1 MATGAVPLRQRFE
14 PAHLGL
20 LLLIQTVWGVNW
32 ITSKL
37 AVDAFHPLL
46 MVALRFGITFLFVVP
61 FLRWHPGQMRNLMI
75 GSLLTG
81 PLSFATG
88 FISLSM
94 ATDIAPLAVASN
106 LGVPF
111 ATLLSALFLGDKIG
125 LWRGTALVLAFGGV
139 LFMGFDPA
147 VFAQGTALAL
157 QAASAFFWAAAAIFL
172 RKVQGVA
179 ALETQAWVALC
190 TWPVLALGS
199 MAFETDPGGAV
210 LQASWAGWASLAVVI
225 FGATLF
231 GHSGFFWLLRRYPI
245 PLLAPFLLLAPI
257 IGALSGALAFG
268 NAITWRM
275 VLGGLLTLSGVLII
289 TIREGRRRAPV
300 AVELVESPAGTP
312 P

>member
-1 MATGAVPLRQRFE
+1 MAASGAPLQQRFE

-20 LLLIQTVWGVNW
+20 LLLIQTVWGLNW

-37 AVDAFHPLL
+37 AVDAFSPLL

-61 FLRWHPGQMRNLMI
+61 FLRWHPGQMRNLAI
-75 GSLLTG
+75 GCLLNG
-81 PLSFATG
+81 PLAFATG
-88 FISLSM
+88 FISLAM

-111 ATLLSALFLGDKIG
+111 ATLLSALLLGDKIG

-157 QAASAFFWAAAAIFL
+157 QAASAFFWASAAIFM

-179 ALETQAWVALC
+179 ALETQAWVALF
-190 TWPVLALGS
+190 TWPALALAS
-199 MAFETDPGGAV
+199 MLFEVDPV
-210 LQASWAGWASLAVVI
+210 FKLLHASWTGWSSLAIVV

-257 IGALSGALAFG
+257 IGAISGALWFG
-268 NAITWRM
+268 HIITWRM
-275 VLGGLLTLSGVLII
+275 IVGGLVTLSGVLII
-289 TIREGRRRAPV
+289 TIREGQRRAKAAV
-300 AVELVESPAGTP
+300 AVEETA
-312 P
+312 

>member
-1 MATGAVPLRQRFE
+1 MSAGAVPLRQRFE
-14 PAHLGL
+14 AEHLGL
-20 LLLIQTVWGVNW
+20 LLLVQTVWGLNW

-46 MVALRFGITFLFVVP
+46 MVALRFGITFACVFP
-61 FLRWHPGQMRNLMI
+61 FLRWHPQQMRNLII
-75 GSLLTG
+75 GCLLTG

-88 FISLSM
+88 FISLGM

-125 LWRGTALVLAFGGV
+125 IWRGSALFLAFGGV
-139 LFMGFDPA
+139 LFMGFDPT
-147 VFAQGTALAL
+147 VFQQSGALAL
-157 QAASAFFWAAAAIFL
+157 QALSAFFWAAAAIFL

-179 ALETQAWVALC
+179 ALETQAWVSLL
-190 TWPVLALGS
+190 TWPVLGLGA
-199 MAFETDPGGAV
+199 MLFEPHLGLTMYE
-210 LQASWAGWASLAVVI
+210 AGWTGWGSLAVVV

-257 IGALSGALAFG
+257 IGAIAGALFFG
-268 NAITWRM
+268 HAITWRM
-275 VLGGLLTLSGVLII
+275 VVGGLLTLSGVLII
-289 TIREGRRRAPV
+289 TLREAQKRAKATVQP
-300 AVELVESPAGTP
+300 AEPAELV
-312 P
+312 

>member
-1 MATGAVPLRQRFE
+1 MAAGGAPLQQRFE
-14 PAHLGL
+14 PAHLVL
-20 LLLIQTVWGVNW
+20 LLLVQTVWGLNW

-37 AVDAFHPLL
+37 AVDAFSPLL

-61 FLRWHPGQMRNLMI
+61 FLRWHPGQMRNLAI
-75 GSLLTG
+75 GCLLTG
-81 PLSFATG
+81 PLCFATG

-111 ATLLSALFLGDKIG
+111 ATLLSAMFLGDKIG
-125 LWRGTALVLAFGGV
+125 IWRGGALVLAFGGV

-179 ALETQAWVALC
+179 ALETQAWVALF
-190 TWPVLALGS
+190 TWPVLALAS
-199 MAFETDPGGAV
+199 VLFEVDPTYK
-210 LQASWAGWASLAVVI
+210 LLHASWTGWGALAVVI

-257 IGALSGALAFG
+257 IGAVSGALFFG
-268 NAITWRM
+268 HDITWRM
-275 VLGGLLTLSGVLII
+275 ILGGLITLSGVLII
-289 TIREGRRRAPV
+289 TIREGQRRAK
-300 AVELVESPAGTP
+300 PA
-312 P
+312 

>member
-1 MATGAVPLRQRFE
+1 MATSAMPLRQRFE
-14 PAHLGL
+14 PAHLVL
-20 LLLIQTVWGVNW
+20 LLLVQTVWGLNW

-46 MVALRFGITFLFVVP
+46 MVALRFGITFAFVVP
-61 FLRWHPGQMRNLMI
+61 FLRWHHGQMRNLLI
-75 GSLLTG
+75 GCILTG
-81 PLSFATG
+81 PLCFATG

-125 LWRGTALVLAFGGV
+125 IWRGSALVLAFGGV

-147 VFAQGTALAL
+147 VFAQGTALGL
-157 QAASAFFWAAAAIFL
+157 QAVSAFFWAAAAIFL

-179 ALETQAWVALC
+179 ALETQAWVALL

-199 MAFETDPGGAV
+199 MAFETDPLGTMRH
-210 LQASWAGWASLAVVI
+210 ASWTGWGSLAVVV

-257 IGALSGALAFG
+257 IGAISGALFFG
-268 NAITWRM
+268 HVITWRM
-275 VLGGLLTLSGVLII
+275 ILGGLLTLSGVLII
-289 TIREGRRRAPV
+289 TIREGQQRNRV
-300 AVELVESPAGTP
+300 IVEPAEP
-312 P
+312 N

>member
-1 MATGAVPLRQRFE
+1 MAAGMVPMRQRFE

-37 AVDAFHPLL
+37 AVTEFGPLL
-46 MVALRFGITFLFVVP
+46 MVALRFGIAFAFVVP

-111 ATLLSALFLGDKIG
+111 ATLLAALFLGDKIG
-125 LWRGTALVLAFGGV
+125 IWRGSALVLSFGGV

-147 VFAQGTALAL
+147 VFAQGSALAL
-157 QAASAFFWAAAAIFL
+157 QAVSAFFWAAAAIFL

-179 ALETQAWVALC
+179 ALETQAWVALF
-190 TWPVLALGS
+190 TWPALALGS
-199 MAFETDPGGAV
+199 MLFENHPGSTI
-210 LQASWAGWASLAVVI
+210 LHASWAGWGSLAVVI

-257 IGALSGALAFG
+257 IGAISGALYFG
-268 NAITWRM
+268 HVITWRM
-275 VLGGLLTLSGVLII
+275 ILGGLLTLSGVLII
-289 TIREGRRRAPV
+289 TIREGQKRKREA
-300 AVELVESPAGTP
+300 AEPA
-312 P
+312 